1 VAKIFAQFA
10 WPIPP
15 MAPPMHPLEAR
26 RIVMGTPASIARHP
40 IHPMLV
46 VFPLG
51 LLLTAVLFDILLLA
65 TGQSLWR
72 TLAFYNLAAG
82 IIGGLVAAV
91 PGFIDYLTLRG
102 PARRIG
108 TWHLVVN
115 VLSLIV
121 FAVSFLLRTQ
131 TGAQWV
137 PPSSSLPQALSMV
150 GAVVLG
156 VGGWLGGHL
165 VYVHGMGVEAAE
177 EPRRDQASRR
187 RVA

>member
-1 VAKIFAQFA
+1 MESRAKLF
-10 WPIPP
+10 
-15 MAPPMHPLEAR
+15 
-26 RIVMGTPASIARHP
+26 GHP
-40 IHPMLV
+40 IHPMLI

-51 LLLTAVLFDILLLA
+51 LLVTAVVFDILLLA
-65 TGQSLWR
+65 TGRGLWR
-72 TLAFYNLAAG
+72 TLAFYDLAAG
-82 IIGGLVAAV
+82 IIGGLLAAV

-115 VLSLIV
+115 VLGLIV

-131 TGAQWV
+131 TGSQWV
-137 PPSSSLPQALSMV
+137 PVSSSLPQALSIV
-150 GAVVLG
+150 GAVVMG

-165 VYVHGMGVEAAE
+165 VYVHGMGVAAAE
-177 EPRRDQASRR
+177 EPRRDELSRR